1 MVDSPSMKDHLL
13 AKIHDRTAVIGVI
26 GLGYVGLPL
35 AMEFVHAGFRVIG
48 YDVSQRVVDSLM
60 DGRSHIQDI
69 PAETVHVG
77 RFHGAAVETARIET
91 GTVLPAAL
99 SDEPLRALHGHV
111 PDDEWAL
118 AGRAFQ
124 LAEWDRTHRFC
135 GVCSAPTALR
145 EDERSRACTACDF
158 RAYPRHSPAV
168 IVLITRGAD
177 EVLLGRSARF
187 PAGMYSTLAGFVD
200 PGESAEDAVRREI
213 REEAGIEI
221 TEPRWFGSQS
231 WAFPH
236 SLMLG
241 FTAEWAAGEM
251 RADDDELEDL
261 QWFSRD
267 ALPLLPPPASIAR
280 RLLDS
285 WL

>member
-1 MVDSPSMKDHLL
+1 MAFETAIRRDAAPQGDDLVLL
-13 AKIHDRTAVIGVI
+13 FAGDALVLAAGADALPRRAALA
-26 GLGYVGLPL
+26 GLV
-35 AMEFVHAGFRVIG
+35 
-48 YDVSQRVVDSLM
+48 
-60 DGRSHIQDI
+60 

-77 RFHGAAVETARIET
+77 RHDGHAVETAQIGRDAM
-91 GTVLPAAL
+91 LPEGHV
-99 SDEPLRALHGHV
+99 SEGLRGLHGRV
-111 PDDEWAL
+111 ADGEWAV

-135 GVCSAPTALR
+135 GVCGAPTALR
-145 EDERSRACTACDF
+145 DDERARACTACDF

-177 EVLLGRSARF
+177 EVLLGRSPRF

-200 PGESAEDAVRREI
+200 PGESAEEAVRREI

-241 FTAEWAAGEM
+241 FTAEWASGEIE
-251 RADDDELEDL
+251 ADADELEDL
-261 QWFSRD
+261 QWFTRD
-267 ALPLLPPPASIAR
+267 DLPVLPPPASIAR
-280 RLLDS
+280 RLLDA

>member
-1 MVDSPSMKDHLL
+1 VAFETAISRPDAPHADDLVLL
-13 AKIHDRTAVIGVI
+13 FAGEGLILTAG
-26 GLGYVGLPL
+26 GATLP
-35 AMEFVHAGFRVIG
+35 R
-48 YDVSQRVVDSLM
+48 
-60 DGRSHIQDI
+60 RSEVETLI
-69 PAETVHVG
+69 PTETVHVG
-77 RFHGAAVETARIET
+77 RFDGIAVETARIDRD
-91 GTVLPAAL
+91 TVLPEGLEATV
-99 SDEPLRALHGHV
+99 LRALHGRI
-111 PDDEWAL
+111 DDEAWAL

-124 LAEWDRTHRFC
+124 LAEWDRTHRHC
-135 GVCSAPTALR
+135 GVCGAPTVLR
-145 EDERSRACTACDF
+145 DDERSRACTVCDF

-168 IVLITRGAD
+168 IVLITRGEN

-187 PAGMYSTLAGFVD
+187 PEGMYSTLAGFVD

-221 TEPRWFGSQS
+221 TEPQWFGSQS

-241 FTAEWAAGEM
+241 FTAEWAAGEI
-251 RADDDELEDL
+251 RADEDELEDL

>member
-1 MVDSPSMKDHLL
+1 MAFETAICRPDAPSDDDIVLL
-13 AKIHDRTAVIGVI
+13 FAGDGLVLAAGALALPSRSDVAV
-26 GLGYVGLPL
+26 L
-35 AMEFVHAGFRVIG
+35 
-48 YDVSQRVVDSLM
+48 
-60 DGRSHIQDI
+60 I
-69 PAETVHVG
+69 PTETVHIG
-77 RFHGAAVETARIET
+77 RFHGVAVATARLDRET
-91 GTVLPAAL
+91 LLPAGLEAIA
-99 SDEPLRALHGHV
+99 LRALHGHI
-111 PDDEWAL
+111 DDEAWAL
-118 AGRAFQ
+118 AGRTFQ

-135 GVCSAPTALR
+135 GVCGGPTVLR
-145 EDERSRACTACDF
+145 DDERARACTVCDF

-168 IVLITRGAD
+168 IVLITRGDD

-187 PAGMYSTLAGFVD
+187 PEGMYSTLAGFVD

-221 TEPRWFGSQS
+221 TEPQWFGSQS

-241 FTAEWAAGEM
+241 FTAEWASGDIAG
-251 RADDDELEDL
+251 DDDELEDL
-261 QWFSRD
+261 QWFTR
-267 ALPLLPPPASIAR
+267 ANLPVLPPPASIAR

>member
-1 MVDSPSMKDHLL
+1 MSFETAISRPDVPRDDDIVLL
-13 AKIHDRTAVIGVI
+13 YADD
-26 GLGYVGLPL
+26 GLVLDAAAGALPRRNVLGGL
-35 AMEFVHAGFRVIG
+35 V
-48 YDVSQRVVDSLM
+48 
-60 DGRSHIQDI
+60 

-77 RFHGAAVETARIET
+77 RFHGAAVETARIAT

-99 SDEPLRALHGHV
+99 TAEPLRALHGHV

-135 GVCSAPTALR
+135 GVCGAPTALR
-145 EDERSRACTACDF
+145 DDERSRACTVCDF

-241 FTAEWAAGEM
+241 FTAEWAAGEIQV
-251 RADDDELEDL
+251 DDDELEDL
-261 QWFSRD
+261 QWFTRD

>member
-1 MVDSPSMKDHLL
+1 MAFETAISRPDTLHDDDIVLL
-13 AKIHDRTAVIGVI
+13 FAGDALVLESAATTLPRRAAVA
-26 GLGYVGLPL
+26 GL
-35 AMEFVHAGFRVIG
+35 M
-48 YDVSQRVVDSLM
+48 
-60 DGRSHIQDI
+60 

-77 RFHGAAVETARIET
+77 RFDGAAVDTARIDHAT
-91 GTVLPAAL
+91 ALPAGLEIA
-99 SDEPLRALHGHV
+99 PLRALHGRI
-111 PDDEWAL
+111 DDEAWAL

-135 GVCSAPTALR
+135 GLCGAPTVLR
-145 EDERSRACTACDF
+145 DDERSRACTACDF

-168 IVLITRGAD
+168 IVLITRGEN

-221 TEPRWFGSQS
+221 TEPTWFGSQS

-241 FTAEWAAGEM
+241 FTAEWAAGELCS
-251 RADDDELEDL
+251 DDDELEDL
-261 QWFSRD
+261 QWFTRD

>member
-1 MVDSPSMKDHLL
+1 MAFESAISRPDAAHADDLVLLFAGDALVTGAAADHLP
-13 AKIHDRTAVIGVI
+13 R
-26 GLGYVGLPL
+26 
-35 AMEFVHAGFRVIG
+35 
-48 YDVSQRVVDSLM
+48 
-60 DGRSHIQDI
+60 RSEVATLI
-69 PAETVHVG
+69 PGETVHVG
-77 RFHGAAVETARIET
+77 RFDGHAVETARIDRE
-91 GTVLPAAL
+91 TVLPAGLEAEAL
-99 SDEPLRALHGHV
+99 RMLHGRIS
-111 PDDEWAL
+111 DDAWAL

-135 GVCSAPTALR
+135 GICGAPTALR
-145 EDERSRACTACDF
+145 DDERSRACTACDF

-187 PAGMYSTLAGFVD
+187 PEGMYSTLAGFVD

-221 TEPRWFGSQS
+221 TEPVWFGSQS

-241 FTAEWAAGEM
+241 FTAEWASGDIRGDE
-251 RADDDELEDL
+251 DELEDL
-261 QWFSRD
+261 QWFTRD

>member
-1 MVDSPSMKDHLL
+1 MAFETAISRPDAPHDDDLVLL
-13 AKIHDRTAVIGVI
+13 YAGDGLILTAEGAE
-26 GLGYVGLPL
+26 LP
-35 AMEFVHAGFRVIG
+35 RRR
-48 YDVSQRVVDSLM
+48 DVAAL
-60 DGRSHIQDI
+60 I
-69 PAETVHVG
+69 PEATVHVG
-77 RFHGAAVETARIET
+77 RFDGIAVETARIDRDT
-91 GTVLPAAL
+91 PLPAGLEATV
-99 SDEPLRALHGHV
+99 LRALHGRV
-111 PDDEWAL
+111 ADEAWAL
-118 AGRAFQ
+118 AGRAYQ

-135 GVCSAPTALR
+135 GVCGAPTVLR
-145 EDERSRACTACDF
+145 DDERSRACTACDF

-168 IVLITRGAD
+168 IVLITRGDD

-187 PAGMYSTLAGFVD
+187 PTGMYSTLAGFVD

-221 TEPRWFGSQS
+221 TEPQWFGSQS

-241 FTAEWAAGEM
+241 FTAEWASGEIA
-251 RADDDELEDL
+251 ADDDELEDL
-261 QWFSRD
+261 QWFTRD
-267 ALPLLPPPASIAR
+267 ALPVLPPPASIAR

>member
-1 MVDSPSMKDHLL
+1 MAFETAICRPDAPHDDDLVLL
-13 AKIHDRTAVIGVI
+13 YAGD
-26 GLGYVGLPL
+26 GLILIAEGAELP
-35 AMEFVHAGFRVIG
+35 RRR
-48 YDVSQRVVDSLM
+48 DVATL
-60 DGRSHIQDI
+60 I

-77 RFHGAAVETARIET
+77 RCDGIAVETARIDRDT
-91 GTVLPAAL
+91 PLPAGLEATV
-99 SDEPLRALHGHV
+99 LRALHGRV
-111 PDDEWAL
+111 ADEAWAL
-118 AGRAFQ
+118 AGRAYQ

-135 GVCSAPTALR
+135 GVCGAPTVLR
-145 EDERSRACTACDF
+145 DDERSRACTACDF

-168 IVLITRGAD
+168 IVLITRGEN

-221 TEPRWFGSQS
+221 TEPQWFGSQS

-241 FTAEWAAGEM
+241 FTAEWASGELA
-251 RADDDELEDL
+251 ADEDELEDL
-261 QWFSRD
+261 RWFTRD
-267 ALPLLPPPASIAR
+267 ALPVLPPPASIAR

>member
-1 MVDSPSMKDHLL
+1 MSFETAISRPDVPRDDDIVLL
-13 AKIHDRTAVIGVI
+13 YADDGLVIDAATGALPRRNALG
-26 GLGYVGLPL
+26 GLV
-35 AMEFVHAGFRVIG
+35 
-48 YDVSQRVVDSLM
+48 
-60 DGRSHIQDI
+60 

-77 RFHGAAVETARIET
+77 RFHGAAVETARIAP

-99 SDEPLRALHGHV
+99 TAEPLRALHGHV

-135 GVCSAPTALR
+135 GVCGAPTALR
-145 EDERSRACTACDF
+145 DDERSRACTVCDF

-221 TEPRWFGSQS
+221 TDPRWFGSQS

-241 FTAEWAAGEM
+241 FTAEWAAGEIQV
-251 RADDDELEDL
+251 DDDELEDL
-261 QWFSRD
+261 QWFTRD
-267 ALPLLPPPASIAR
+267 ALPVLPPPASIAR

>member
-1 MVDSPSMKDHLL
+1 MTCDACVVGFESAICRPDAPQAGDLVLVFAGDALL
-13 AKIHDRTAVIGVI
+13 LGSGATELPRRALMEAVI
-26 GLGYVGLPL
+26 PS
-35 AMEFVHAGFRVIG
+35 
-48 YDVSQRVVDSLM
+48 D
-60 DGRSHIQDI
+60 
-69 PAETVHVG
+69 TVHVG
-77 RFHGAAVETARIET
+77 RFDGAAVETARIERDSP
-91 GTVLPAAL
+91 VPAGCEAV
-99 SDEPLRALHGHV
+99 PLRALHGRI
-111 PDDEWAL
+111 DDEAWAL

-135 GVCSAPTALR
+135 GVCGAPTALR
-145 EDERSRACTACDF
+145 DDERSRACTVCDF

-168 IVLITRGAD
+168 IMLITRGD

-187 PAGMYSTLAGFVD
+187 PEGMYSTLAGFVD

-241 FTAEWAAGEM
+241 FTAEWAAGEIEPDM
-251 RADDDELEDL
+251 DELEDL
-261 QWFSRD
+261 QWFTRD
-267 ALPLLPPPASIAR
+267 ALPVLPPPASIAR
-280 RLLDS
+280 RLLDA

>member
-1 MVDSPSMKDHLL
+1 MAFETAISRPDAPQADDIVLL
-13 AKIHDRTAVIGVI
+13 FAGEGLILTTAGVS
-26 GLGYVGLPL
+26 LPRRRDL
-35 AMEFVHAGFRVIG
+35 EALLPV
-48 YDVSQRVVDSLM
+48 
-60 DGRSHIQDI
+60 
-69 PAETVHVG
+69 ETVHVG
-77 RFHGAAVETARIET
+77 RFHGAAVETARLDRD
-91 GTVLPAAL
+91 TVLPGGLEATV
-99 SDEPLRALHGHV
+99 LRALHGRIN
-111 PDDEWAL
+111 DEAWAL

-135 GVCSAPTALR
+135 GLCGAPTVLR
-145 EDERSRACTACDF
+145 DDERSRACTACDF

-168 IVLITRGAD
+168 IVLITRGEH

-221 TEPRWFGSQS
+221 SEPQWFGSQS

-241 FTAEWAAGEM
+241 FTAEWAAGDIQ
-251 RADDDELEDL
+251 ADMDELEDL
-261 QWFSRD
+261 QWFTRD

>member
-1 MVDSPSMKDHLL
+1 
-13 AKIHDRTAVIGVI
+13 
-26 GLGYVGLPL
+26 
-35 AMEFVHAGFRVIG
+35 
-48 YDVSQRVVDSLM
+48 
-60 DGRSHIQDI
+60 
-69 PAETVHVG
+69 
-77 RFHGAAVETARIET
+77 
-91 GTVLPAAL
+91 
-99 SDEPLRALHGHV
+99 
-111 PDDEWAL
+111 
-118 AGRAFQ
+118 
-124 LAEWDRTHRFC
+124 
-135 GVCSAPTALR
+135 
-145 EDERSRACTACDF
+145 
-158 RAYPRHSPAV
+158 V

-241 FTAEWAAGEM
+241 FTAEWAAGEIQV
-251 RADDDELEDL
+251 DDDELEDL
-261 QWFSRD
+261 QWFTRD
-267 ALPLLPPPASIAR
+267 ALPVLPPPASIAR